1 MLEKGNCTCLWCFE
15 KPARPDSFFCSDTCK
30 DWYDIDQ
37 KEQEWEREERLEI
50 SEYED
55 WANFDFDERD
65 LNARY
70 DYDY

>member
-1 MLEKGNCTCLWCFE
+1 MIEKGNCTCLWCSE

-37 KEQEWEREERLEI
+37 KEQEWEQEERLNDRD
-50 SEYED
+50 YED
-55 WANFDFDERD
+55 WFDPFGEDIERE
-65 LNARY
+65 RY